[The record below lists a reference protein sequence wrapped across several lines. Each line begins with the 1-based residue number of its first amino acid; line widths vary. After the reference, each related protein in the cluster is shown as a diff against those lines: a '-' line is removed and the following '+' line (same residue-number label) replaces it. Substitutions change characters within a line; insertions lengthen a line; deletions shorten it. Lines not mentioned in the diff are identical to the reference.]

1 MADGETAD
9 DLIADYLILDS
20 LRRRMRAM
28 HSLYRDAAASM
39 EIEHVN
45 HLGDH
50 GGLPIA
56 FSWFHIVN
64 MIDASFM
71 LLTGASPIWDADWA
85 ARVGIGIDDHG
96 KHRTHDEMREQRIGD
111 LAAMVAYQEAVFA
124 RTEAWLDDI
133 DPSELTRLVIAH
145 PLPPMIA
152 STFSARVAGEEGI
165 TVLDGVECWIYQHGM
180 RHMGEIEYV
189 RGTLGLGGMTS

>member
-1 MADGETAD
+1 MDSD
-9 DLIADYLILDS
+9 LILDS

-39 EIEHVN
+39 DLEHVN
-45 HLGDH
+45 APLDH
-50 GGLPIA
+50 GGPRPGLPIA

-71 LLTGASPIWDADWA
+71 LLTGAAPIWDASWA
-85 ARVGIGIDDHG
+85 ERVGLGIDDHG
-96 KHRTHDEMREQRIGD
+96 KHRTHDEMLDQQIAD
-111 LAAMVAYQEAVFA
+111 LGAMIEYQEAVFT
-124 RTEAWLDDI
+124 RTEAWLEAL
-133 DPSELTRLVIAH
+133 DPAELSRVVVAH

-152 STFSARVAGEEGI
+152 STFSARVAGDAGI
-165 TVLDGVECWIYQHGM
+165 TVLDGVECWIYQHAM

-189 RGTLGLGGMTS
+189 RGALGLAGMTS